1 MCYLHTNEPMSSE
14 TILDYGETGLAV
26 DFSELDTTLLSPR
39 FLSGLPDESAAF
51 QTSANNPVG
60 TAPLRDIVATDET
73 VAIVIPDITRALP
86 NKRLLNWVFTT
97 LAHVPK
103 ENFTIISGTGTHR
116 ENTDAEW
123 VYMVGEDI
131 YRDYRCINHTGFD
144 HESLTL
150 GGTSTFG
157 YEVYFNS
164 EYVRADRRILMGF
177 IEPHFMAGFSG
188 GYKAVFPGVTGVDT
202 IMHYHSAE
210 NIGHPGSTWG
220 NLQNNPTQDN
230 IRAGGSLVDVDFLIN
245 VTLNNKREI
254 TGFFLGDP
262 IEAHNE
268 GCDFCKE
275 TAMIACEHP
284 FDIVVTSNSGYPLDQ
299 NLYQTVKGMSAA
311 SQIVKEGGLI
321 ISASRCN
328 DGFPEHGNFKG
339 FLFESDSAQAML
351 DKIYSP
357 GFKLLDQWQVQLLA
371 IILLK
376 ASVGLYSE
384 LTDEDVKRAH
394 LEPVYDIRARINE
407 EIERLGR
414 SAKIAILPEG
424 PLTIP
429 YLGELEIRNYFRVNL
444 PRCTDFE
451 DIDQSRPEFTIN
463 GCSKYRFDSIF
474 SQPLLVVGQIPNLRP
489 KQLSFLQG

>member
-1 MCYLHTNEPMSSE
+1 MSSE

-26 DFSELDTTLLSPR
+26 NLRELDATILSPK
-39 FLSGLPDESAAF
+39 FLPGLPDEAESFLVSAR
-51 QTSANNPVG
+51 NPIN
-60 TAPLRDIVATDET
+60 TAPLKEIVTSEET

-86 NKRLLNWVFTT
+86 NERLLNWVFSE

-103 ENFTIISGTGTHR
+103 EHFTIISGTGTHR
-116 ENTDAEW
+116 ENTEDEW
-123 VYMVGEDI
+123 TYMVGEDI

-144 HESLTL
+144 RESLTL
-150 GGTSTFG
+150 GGTSKFG
-157 YEVYFNS
+157 YDVYFNS
-164 EYVRADRRILMGF
+164 EYVQADRRIIMGF

-210 NIGHPGSTWG
+210 NIGHSGSTWG
-220 NLQNNPTQDN
+220 NLENNPTQEN
-230 IRAGGSLVDVDFLIN
+230 VRAGGSLVPVDFLVN

-262 IEAHNE
+262 IEAHNK
-268 GCDFCKE
+268 GCEFCKE

-311 SQIVKEGGLI
+311 SQIVREGGLI

-328 DGFPEHGNFKG
+328 DGFPEHGNFKR
-339 FLFESDSAQAML
+339 FLFDNNSAQAML

-376 ASVGLYSE
+376 ANVGLFSE
-384 LTDEDVKRAH
+384 LTEEDVTHAH
-394 LEPVYDIRARINE
+394 LEPVRDIRSRIDE

-414 SAKIAILPEG
+414 PAKIAVLPEG

-429 YLGELEIRNYFRVNL
+429 YLA
-444 PRCTDFE
+444 T
-451 DIDQSRPEFTIN
+451 
-463 GCSKYRFDSIF
+463 
-474 SQPLLVVGQIPNLRP
+474 
-489 KQLSFLQG
+489 